1 MALSG
6 LKVIEFAGL
15 APGPFA
21 GLILADNG
29 ASVIRID
36 RPSAFSSDILCRGK
50 KSIAI
55 NPKIP
60 SGKAALL
67 QLVASAD
74 ILIDPFRPGVM
85 ERLGLGPEVF
95 LGNGITPGL
104 NEKLIYAR
112 MIGFPRA
119 GPHKDMA
126 GHDINYLALSGVLSM
141 LPGTVEKPSFP
152 INLLADFAGGGL
164 TCAMGILLAL
174 IERGKSGRGQV
185 VDTDMVSGTRYLS
198 SFPLLGQLLPSSS
211 MYGGTRGSRLLDGGA
226 PFYNVYTCQDGQWM
240 SVGCLEPAFFKA
252 FIEGFVKAVPP
263 GFSLDGWTPT
273 PDMQFNQ
280 DEWPKLHEYL
290 TRGFATRE
298 RDYWAEIFHGTD
310 ACAVPVLTTEEAAA
324 LDLSSSPFPVP
335 HPRIVDQ
342 KSELPE
348 RFQVGPESL
357 ALQPGQH
364 TREIL
369 AELGLDETQLEEMVR
384 DGAIS
389 IAKGR
394 ESKL

>member
-36 RPSAFSSDILCRGK
+36 RPSASSSDILCRGK
-50 KSIAI
+50 KSAAI
-55 NPKIP
+55 NPKVP
-60 SGKAALL
+60 SGKAALIRL
-67 QLVASAD
+67 ITTAD

-95 LGNGITPGL
+95 LGNANSPGL

-112 MIGFPRA
+112 MIGFPRT

-141 LPGTVEKPSFP
+141 LPGTAEKPSFP

-174 IERGKSGRGQV
+174 VERGKSGRGQV

-198 SFPLLGQLLPSSS
+198 SFPLLGQLVPSSA
-211 MYGGTRGSRLLDGGA
+211 MFGGARGSRLLDGGA
-226 PFYNVYTCQDGQWM
+226 PFYNVYVCRDGGWM

-252 FIEGFVKAVPP
+252 FLEGFLKAVPP

-273 PDMQFNQ
+273 LDVQFDR
-280 DEWPKLHEYL
+280 DEWPQLKEYL
-290 TRGFATRE
+290 TQGFATQG
-298 RDYWAEIFHGTD
+298 RDYWARVFHGTD
-310 ACAVPVLTTEEAAA
+310 ACALPVLTTDEAAA
-324 LDLSSSPFPVP
+324 LDASSSHFPVP
-335 HPRIVDQ
+335 HPRIVDHSSQ
-342 KSELPE
+342 IATTATYGLE
-348 RFQVGPESL
+348 GL
-357 ALQPGQH
+357 ALRPGQH
-364 TREIL
+364 TLEIL
-369 AELGLDETQLEEMVR
+369 SELGLDDAQMERMVGE
-384 DGAIS
+384 GAIGIS
-389 IAKGR
+389 SAR